1 MTVARLPPVASD
13 PTPDLS
19 PTKTSVICQW
29 QVQDDDSA
37 PRRNSQV
44 VVSRLQS
51 IDECLSSCIGKVSNL
66 VSNCK
71 WRLVSLWTHPGPIY
85 TPHSICGVSKL
96 LAKTVFRAGRV
107 RLLQSLT
114 IRSRYRNSI
123 GCEIESKSVFSR
135 PLLRQSKKR

>member
-13 PTPDLS
+13 PIPDLS

-51 IDECLSSCIGKVSNL
+51 IDECLSNL

-71 WRLVSLWTHPGPIY
+71 WTLVSLWTHPGPNY
-85 TPHSICGVSKL
+85 TPHSIYGVSKL
-96 LAKTVFRAGRV
+96 LAKNRLPGR
-107 RLLQSLT
+107 
-114 IRSRYRNSI
+114 
-123 GCEIESKSVFSR
+123 
-135 PLLRQSKKR
+135 